1 MEHYKETVL
10 DLYFSLLWLLVA
22 TSRMDRLA
30 WEYWKVRKRVIDVNN
45 KCLLCASSV
54 TNTLPILPHH
64 IFTTAFWDTWLII
77 PALQMRK
84 LKHRERLTI
93 CPKLYISQVVEP
105 RFKSKQQY
113 GYRTLI
119 LSYYPIFIIEWTL
132 NKYKK
137 KLPYQ
142 MSDIEKKNEW
152 HWMETGI
159 LWLNFRIFFLFF
171 FYVSSYKE

>member
-1 MEHYKETVL
+1 MLIISAYCVP
-10 DLYFSLLWLLVA
+10 
-22 TSRMDRLA
+22 
-30 WEYWKVRKRVIDVNN
+30 
-45 KCLLCASSV
+45 SSV

-64 IFTTAFWDTWLII
+64 IFTTAFWGTWLII

-142 MSDIEKKNEW
+142 MSDVAWKLVYCDLTLESFSYFSFMFLVIRN
-152 HWMETGI
+152 
-159 LWLNFRIFFLFF
+159 NFFPLP
-171 FYVSSYKE
+171 